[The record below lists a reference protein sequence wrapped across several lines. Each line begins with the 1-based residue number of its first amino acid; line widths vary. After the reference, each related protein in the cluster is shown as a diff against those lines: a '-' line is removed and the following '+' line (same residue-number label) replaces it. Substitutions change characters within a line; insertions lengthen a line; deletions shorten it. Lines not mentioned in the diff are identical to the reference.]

1 MIKIVNLKIDKVR
14 LIAFL
19 AVLLFFL
26 NLGVGFAQNQ
36 HNTEKSKLVVLIVID
51 AFRYDYLS
59 RFNEHFGEK
68 GFNYFLSN
76 GAIYNNAHVTHFRTV
91 TATGHA
97 TMLTGSS
104 GATKGFNKAYYSRQV
119 ALNDL
124 SV

>member
-76 GAIYNNAHVTHFRTV
+76 GAIYNNEHVTHFRKI
-91 TATGHA
+91 TATVLA
-97 TMLTGSS
+97 TMLAGSS